1 MKNKLDQL
9 QYIDRFL
16 YDKLSKDE
24 LRSLVYELINDES
37 LFRSFRLYT
46 SMKGAFV

>member
-1 MKNKLDQL
+1 MDKLNQL
-9 QYIDRFL
+9 QYIDKFL
-16 YDKLSKDE
+16 FDKLSKDE
-24 LRSLVYELINDES
+24 LRELIYKLLHDES